1 MLSSGFKITFLKY
14 FPLPVTI
21 KYSPAKPGTEG
32 FEVEDGPPSKEAKD
46 INQWLVNYKNSQK
59 KYQNSKSASKMIAV
73 ISPTIKYASKLIARK
88 KPAIKYAI
96 NLLYMRGFRG
106 FP

>member
-59 KYQNSKSASKMIAV
+59 NTKIA
-73 ISPTIKYASKLIARK
+73 
-88 KPAIKYAI
+88 
-96 NLLYMRGFRG
+96 NLLAK
-106 FP
+106 